1 MIPRHGRRFN
11 RSGWLDGLSHVTATQ
26 SNVSIIGIGDDGLE
40 GLTESVRR
48 LILES
53 DLVVGNER
61 VLALASATKAERLVL
76 GADVEAAADRI
87 AEHQGRVAVLVSG
100 DPLFY
105 GLARYLC
112 ERVGQDRCEIVPHVS
127 SMQLAFARVKES
139 WDDAYLTNLA
149 NHSLDAV
156 VERIRT
162 AEKVGVFT
170 TEEHGPDE
178 IAAALLKRRIDYFTA
193 YVCENLGARN
203 ERVTRG
209 SLAEIAAQKFD
220 PLNVLILVRSANV
233 PDRPRDPSVRSLFG
247 NPDETF
253 VQSKPKQGLL
263 TTAEV
268 RAVALAQMSLDPE
281 SVVWD
286 VGAGSGSVSV
296 EAAQLAPSGEVFAIE
311 QDAED
316 VELIREN
323 ADRFGVTNVTPV
335 IGRAPEVWADL
346 PDPDAV
352 FMEGSGREIVR
363 LAELAFARLK
373 PGGRLVCSI
382 ASIEA
387 LHEVRTALAG
397 LTSQVSV
404 WMINISRG
412 TDQLERLRFEA
423 LDPRFL
429 IAAAK

>member
-1 MIPRHGRRFN
+1 MAPQR
-11 RSGWLDGLSHVTATQ
+11 T
-26 SNVSIIGIGDDGLE
+26 NVSIIGIGDDGLE
-40 GLTESVRR
+40 GAPESVRR
-48 LILES
+48 LIAEA
-53 DLVVGNER
+53 DLLVGNER
-61 VLALASATKAERLVL
+61 VLALVPKGMQERVVL

-87 AEHQGRVAVLVSG
+87 AAEHGRVAVLVSG

-139 WDDAYLTNLA
+139 WDEAYLTNLA
-149 NHSLDAV
+149 NHSLDSV

-162 AEKVGVFT
+162 AEKVGLFT
-170 TEEHGPDE
+170 TDEHGPDE
-178 IAAALLKRRIDYFTA
+178 VARALLKRRIDYFTA

-209 SLAEIAAQKFD
+209 TLAEIATQRFD
-220 PLNVLILVRSANV
+220 LLNVMILVRAADV
-233 PDRPRDPSVRSLFG
+233 PDRPRDPAVRSLFG

-253 VQSKPKQGLL
+253 IQSKPKHGLL
-263 TTAEV
+263 TPAEV
-268 RAVALAQMSLDPE
+268 RAVAMAQMALGPRSI
-281 SVVWD
+281 VWD

-296 EAAQLAPSGEVFAIE
+296 EAAQLAPAGQVYAIE

-316 VELIREN
+316 AELIRQN
-323 ADRFGVTNVTPV
+323 AERFGAASVTPV

-373 PGGRLVCSI
+373 PRGRLVCSI
-382 ASIEA
+382 ASIDA
-387 LHEVRTALAG
+387 LYEIRASLASLTPEVN
-397 LTSQVSV
+397 V
-404 WMINISRG
+404 WMLNISRG
-412 TDQLERLRFEA
+412 ADQMQRLRFTA
-423 LDPRFL
+423 LSPAFL
-429 IAAAK
+429 IAATKT